1 MLSGTLQSK
10 GPLKIKDVHN
20 GSDEKEILFCSDE
33 GEIRVD
39 CKKEEL
45 KLDSEIKVES
55 DKVVIQVDTF
65 DEEVK
70 IDIQ

>member
-1 MLSGTLQSK
+1 M
-10 GPLKIKDVHN
+10 
-20 GSDEKEILFCSDE
+20 FCSGE

-70 IDIQ
+70 IDIQWMGYKSWKQGRRNKSW